1 MIKLLLIVTVV
12 IAAVFLFDGFNV
24 LNERRL
30 VNDTSKQAAIA
41 ALQTLST
48 TQDPVKARAAA
59 DRVAKNHHD
68 VITAYQ
74 YNPIGE
80 QLHLSVSGS
89 AYTVVLHRLNRAFTD
104 DITASAGTRQ

>member
-68 VITAYQ
+68 VITTYQ
-74 YNPIGE
+74 YNPVGQ

-89 AYTVVLHRLNRAFTD
+89 AYTLVLHRLNRAFTD
-104 DITASAGTRQ
+104 DITASAGTH